1 MKDLLGIGR
10 FADTPFDSL
19 GIRCAAAGE
28 KGVGRDID
36 DRHNARRGQ
45 IRQNVFG
52 FHSVTIYPGGQPRI
66 RAPRDLY

>member
-1 MKDLLGIGR
+1 MLEGLKPCKVMKFFEG
-10 FADTPFDSL
+10 
-19 GIRCAAAGE
+19 AAAGE

-52 FHSVTIYPGGQPRI
+52 FHRVTIYPGGQPRI